1 MTLQT
6 EVLYTLF
13 DCKDTAEMLSKGYEN
28 ALLLVTKT
36 IDKIMTGEIQI
47 EDLVISNLLRQG
59 LDKYRSL
66 FPPVAA
72 AIRLREAGK
81 SLVRGDN
88 IQYVFTDAQHKNPL
102 CRVTPLELIKQG
114 KEQEQKYDKEKYR
127 DILLEAAETVL
138 GFFGFDRT
146 AFGDTVKKR
155 NKKWWYAI
163 SEDWNKDIENEK
175 M

>member
-1 MTLQT
+1 M
-6 EVLYTLF
+6 VH
-13 DCKDTAEMLSKGYEN
+13 
-28 ALLLVTKT
+28 
-36 IDKIMTGEIQI
+36 GE
-47 EDLVISNLLRQG
+47 
-59 LDKYRSL
+59 
-66 FPPVAA
+66 
-72 AIRLREAGK
+72 
-81 SLVRGDN
+81 N
-88 IQYVFTDAQHKNPL
+88 IQFVYTDAQHKNPL